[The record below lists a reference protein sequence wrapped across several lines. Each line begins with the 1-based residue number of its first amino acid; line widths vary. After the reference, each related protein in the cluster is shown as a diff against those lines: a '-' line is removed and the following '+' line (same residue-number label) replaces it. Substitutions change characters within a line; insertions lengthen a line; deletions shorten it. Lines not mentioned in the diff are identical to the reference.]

1 MRKPPLFLALI
12 LFCGIQLASTIAF
25 AVPGKDEVDV
35 DVQTIK
41 APPRDIK
48 DILRLVEQTKP
59 DLAILERAKKV
70 VAEQLPTSQDN
81 EVLNHF
87 YTRRSAAY
95 EDLGNTGEAL
105 KNLEIAVNQYPSTT
119 PRLHLND
126 LINLSVLENSVGK
139 QSKAIAIIQKA
150 QAYQASALPNLT
162 GFQMTMGRLLLTYY
176 VNSGNFEAAK
186 KTLDAMD
193 GTLSTLKRSRAYM
206 EFGSNWEGAYESAR
220 GIYFSGQGQWLESER
235 SLRKTLHL
243 LEIQYE
249 KVKNSSSKVDVV
261 GSDVRT
267 ATDASNNPR
276 VYVTQIS
283 NRELNLANVL
293 LRQRKLIDAEFYAR
307 KSITLSLSSFGSN
320 SIEVARGLR
329 SLAVIVNEQGRYAE
343 AVLLSRAALSTVKA
357 AGAAGANTTLAS
369 AQRSLGTALVA
380 DGKYAEANQVF
391 EEMASAIKTDPEMA
405 KSYQFG
411 DLDWVLAM
419 LKTGKSQQA
428 FEMVD
433 GMLKRL
439 ESSSDKN
446 SPRIAMVRAF
456 EAVSL
461 QSEGK
466 WSEADIAYKASIPI
480 LIDQARNDAENDTT
494 SVKQQQR
501 MTFLLENYLAALA
514 HTAKTDPAQAVSAAA
529 QAFQIADIARGSG
542 VQRALTASAAR
553 ASIKDPQ
560 LAGLARQEQ
569 DLQRRIN
576 TLSELLTGLRSASPD
591 QQLPAV
597 QGKIR
602 SDIDTFKSQRESL
615 KKDIEKKFPDYAELV
630 EPKPAS
636 IERTQRLLKADEVLV
651 SWYFAENVG
660 YVWAISKQGPPQ
672 FSQLA
677 IGRKQMAKQVAQ
689 LRKALDPGVSTIDE
703 IPPFDVALAYK
714 LYQEILAPV
723 EAGFKGKKV
732 MLVVPHAELGQLPIS
747 LLVTQAI
754 NQPAKG
760 GAIAFSGYKTVP
772 WLTRE
777 IAVAQIPSVTA
788 LTALRS
794 LPEGNPSRKNF
805 IGFGDPYFSA
815 SQEKS
820 AQKSGATQLATRG
833 IPLKLRSAPKT
844 AGVSS
849 AELALLPRLPDTSL
863 EIEEIGKVVGADSSD
878 IFLHKQA
885 SVKQVTSMDLSDRK
899 VIMFSTHGLVPGEL
913 NGLTQPALAMSSPEV
928 TGDQDDG
935 LLTMDKVI
943 ALRLDADWVVLSACN
958 TAAGEGSGS
967 EAVSGLGRAFFF
979 AGARAILVSNWP
991 VDSVA
996 SRQLMTDLFKRQ
1008 QQNQGLAKSEALR
1021 QAMLYQVDQGGM
1033 REGNTMKYSY
1043 AHPLFWAPFVVVGD

>member
-1 MRKPPLFLALI
+1 VII
-12 LFCGIQLASTIAF
+12 LSLLLSCSISIFSSQAF
-25 AVPGKDEVDV
+25 AAPNKDDV
-35 DVQTIK
+35 DIENIK

-59 DLAILERAKKV
+59 DLAVVERAKKV
-70 VAEQLPTSQDN
+70 VATPIPSSQDN

-87 YTRRSAAY
+87 YTRRSAAF

-105 KNLEIAVNQYPSTT
+105 KSLEMAVNQYPSTN

-126 LINLSVLENSVGK
+126 LINLSVLENSVGQ
-139 QSKAIAIIQKA
+139 QSKAIALIQKA
-150 QAYQASALPNLT
+150 QSYQLSALPNLS

-176 VNSGNFEAAK
+176 ANSGNFEAAK
-186 KTLDAMD
+186 KTLETMDA
-193 GTLSTLKRSRAYM
+193 TLSNLKRSRGYM
-206 EFGSNWEGAYESAR
+206 EYGPIWEASYESAR
-220 GIYFSGQGQWLESER
+220 GIYFSSQGQWLESER
-235 SLRKTLHL
+235 SLRKTLYL
-243 LEIQYE
+243 LEAQYQ
-249 KVKNSSSKVDVV
+249 KVKNSSSKIDVV
-261 GSDVRT
+261 GDENRS

-293 LRQRKLIDAEFYAR
+293 LRQRKLTDAEFYAR

-329 SLAVIVNEQGRYAE
+329 SLAVIVNEQGRYPE
-343 AVLLSRAALSTVKA
+343 AVLLSKAALTTVKA
-357 AGAAGANTTLAS
+357 AGATGANSTLAL

-380 DGKYAEANQVF
+380 DGKYIEANQVF
-391 EEMASAIKTDPEMA
+391 EEMATGIKTDPNMA

-419 LKTGKSQQA
+419 LKTGKFNQA
-428 FEMVD
+428 FDMSNA
-433 GMLKRL
+433 MLKRL
-439 ESSSDKN
+439 ELSADKN
-446 SPRIAMVRAF
+446 SPRAAMVRAF
-456 EAVSL
+456 EAASL
-461 QSEGK
+461 QAEGK
-466 WSEADIAYKASIPI
+466 WSEADVAYKTSIPI
-480 LIDQARNDAENDTT
+480 LIDQARNDAENDT
-494 SVKQQQR
+494 SSIKQQQR
-501 MTFLLENYLAALA
+501 MTFLLESYLASLA
-514 HTAKTDPAQAVSAAA
+514 HTAKTDPSQVASAAA
-529 QAFQIADIARGSG
+529 QAFQVADIARGSG

-576 TLSELLTGLRSASPD
+576 TLSELLTGLRSAPPD

-597 QGKIR
+597 QGKVR
-602 SDIDTFKSQRESL
+602 SDIETFKSQREAL
-615 KKDIEKKFPDYAELV
+615 KKEIEKKFPDYAELV
-630 EPKPAS
+630 EPKPAT
-636 IERTQRLLKADEVLV
+636 IERTQKLLKPDEVLV
-651 SWYFAENVG
+651 SWYFAEDVG
-660 YVWAISKQGPPQ
+660 YVWAISKQGTPQ
-672 FSQLA
+672 FSQLP
-677 IGRKQMAKQVAQ
+677 IGRKQMAKEVAQ

-714 LYQEILAPV
+714 LYQQILAPV

-747 LLVTQAI
+747 LLVTQSTA
-754 NQPAKG
+754 QPSKG
-760 GAIAFSGYKTVP
+760 GPIAFSTYKTVP
-772 WLTRE
+772 WLTRD

-794 LPEGNPSRKNF
+794 LPEGNPNRKSF
-805 IGFGDPYFSA
+805 VGFGDPYFSSA
-815 SQEKS
+815 QEKS
-820 AQKSGATQLATRG
+820 AQKNNPTQLATRG

-863 EIEEIGKVVGADSSD
+863 EIEEIARVVGAQSSD

-943 ALRLDADWVVLSACN
+943 ALKLDADWVVLSACN

-979 AGARAILVSNWP
+979 AGAKALLVSNWP

-1008 QQNQGLAKSEALR
+1008 QQTQGLTKSEALR
-1021 QAMLYQVDQGGM
+1021 QAMLNQIDQGGM
-1033 REGNTMKYSY
+1033 KEGGTMKYSY

>member
-1 MRKPPLFLALI
+1 VRKLAIIPSLLLLGSI
-12 LFCGIQLASTIAF
+12 LLSTNSSF
-25 AVPGKDEVDV
+25 ATPIKDELD
-35 DVQTIK
+35 TESIK
-41 APPRDIK
+41 APPRDVK
-48 DILRLVEQTKP
+48 DILRLIEQTKP
-59 DLAILERAKKV
+59 DLAVVERAKRV
-70 VAEQLPTSQDN
+70 VATPLPNSQDN

-87 YTRRSAAY
+87 YTRRSAAL
-95 EDLGNTGEAL
+95 EDLGNTNEAL
-105 KNLEIAVNQYPSTT
+105 KSLDIAVSQHPSTN
-119 PRLHLND
+119 PRLHLTD
-126 LINLSVLENSVGK
+126 LINLSVLENSVGQ
-139 QSKAIAIIQKA
+139 QSKAIALIQKA
-150 QAYQASALPNLT
+150 QAYQLTAAPNLS
-162 GFQMTMGRLLLTYY
+162 GMQMTMDRLLTSYY
-176 VNSGNFEAAK
+176 VNSGNFESAK
-186 KTLDAMD
+186 KSLERME
-193 GTLSTLKRSRAYM
+193 GTLSSLKRSRGYM
-206 EFGSNWEGAYESAR
+206 EFGPIWEAAYESAR

-235 SLRKTLHL
+235 SLRKTLYL
-243 LEIQYE
+243 LEAQYQ
-249 KVKNSSSKVDVV
+249 KVKNSASKIDTV
-261 GSDVRT
+261 GDDTRSV
-267 ATDASNNPR
+267 ADASNNPR

-320 SIEVARGLR
+320 SIEVGRGLR
-329 SLAVIVNEQGRYAE
+329 SLAIIINEQGRYPE
-343 AVLLSRAALSTVKA
+343 AVLLSRAALATVKA
-357 AGAAGANTTLAS
+357 AGATGANSTLAL
-369 AQRSLGTALVA
+369 AQRSLGSALVA
-380 DGKYAEANQVF
+380 DGKYLEANQVF
-391 EEMASAIKTDPEMA
+391 EEMAAAIKTDPEIA

-411 DLDWVLAM
+411 DLDWVQAM
-419 LKTGKSQQA
+419 LQSGKTSQA
-428 FEMVD
+428 FEMSSRT
-433 GMLKRL
+433 LKRL
-439 ESSSDKN
+439 ELSSDQN
-446 SPRIAMVRAF
+446 SPRVAMVRAF
-456 EAVSL
+456 QAVSL
-461 QSEGK
+461 QAEGK
-466 WSEADIAYKASIPI
+466 WAEADAAYKNSIPL

-494 SVKQQQR
+494 SIKQQQR
-501 MTFLLENYLAALA
+501 MTFLLENYLASLA
-514 HTAKTDPAQAVSAAA
+514 HTAKTDPSQASSAAA
-529 QAFQIADIARGSG
+529 QAFQVADIARGSG

-576 TLSELLTGLRSASPD
+576 TLSDLLTGLRSASPD
-591 QQLPAV
+591 QQLPGV

-602 SDIDTFKSQRESL
+602 SDIEVFKSQREAL
-615 KKDIEKKFPDYAELV
+615 KKEIEKKFPDYAELV
-630 EPKPAS
+630 EPKPAT
-636 IERTQRLLKADEVLV
+636 IERTQRLLKSDEVLV

-660 YVWAISKQGPPQ
+660 YVWAIGKQGASQ
-672 FSQLA
+672 FSQLS
-677 IGRKQMAKQVAQ
+677 IGRKQMAKEVAQ
-689 LRKALDPGVSTIDE
+689 LRKALDPGVSTVDE

-732 MLVVPHAELGQLPIS
+732 MLVVPHAELGQLPLS
-747 LLVTQAI
+747 LLVTQPTT
-754 NQPAKG
+754 QPAKG
-760 GAIAFSGYKTVP
+760 GAVAFMGYKTIP
-772 WLTRE
+772 WLTKD

-794 LPEGNPSRKNF
+794 LPEGNPNRKSF
-805 IGFGDPYFSA
+805 VGFGDPYFSGA
-815 SQEKS
+815 QEKS
-820 AQKSGATQLATRG
+820 AQKNNSTQLATRG

-863 EIEEIGKVVGADSSD
+863 EIEEIGKVVGAQPSD

-885 SVKQVTSMDLSDRK
+885 SVKQVLSMDLSDRK

-943 ALRLDADWVVLSACN
+943 SLKLDADWVVLSACN

-979 AGARAILVSNWP
+979 AGAKALLVSNWP

-1008 QQNQGLAKSEALR
+1008 KQTQGLSKSEALR
-1021 QAMLYQVDQGGM
+1021 QAMLNQIDQGGM
-1033 REGNTMKYSY
+1033 REGNVMKYSY
-1043 AHPLFWAPFVVVGD
+1043 AHPLFWAPFMVVGD

>member
-1 MRKPPLFLALI
+1 MRKLVIISTLLLACNI
-12 LFCGIQLASTIAF
+12 LFVANYSF
-25 AVPGKDEVDV
+25 AAPIKDELDIES
-35 DVQTIK
+35 IK
-41 APPRDIK
+41 APPRDVK

-59 DLAILERAKKV
+59 DLAVVERAKKI
-70 VAEQLPTSQDN
+70 VAIPIPTSQDN
-81 EVLNHF
+81 EELNHF
-87 YTRRSAAY
+87 YRRRSAAF
-95 EDLGNTGEAL
+95 EDLGNTNEAL
-105 KNLEIAVNQYPSTT
+105 KSMEIAVNKHPSTN
-119 PRLHLND
+119 PKFHLED
-126 LINLSVLENSVGK
+126 LIGLSVLESSIGN
-139 QSKAIAIIQKA
+139 QSMAITHIQRA
-150 QAYQASALPNLT
+150 QAYQLSALPNLS
-162 GFQMTMGRLLLTYY
+162 GYQMTMGRLLTSYY
-176 VNSGNFEAAK
+176 ANSGNFEAAK
-186 KTLDAMD
+186 KSLEALENTLNS
-193 GTLSTLKRSRAYM
+193 LRRARGFTTY
-206 EFGSNWEGAYESAR
+206 GSMWGAAYESAR
-220 GIYFSGQGQWLESER
+220 GIYFSSQGQWVESER

-243 LEIQYE
+243 LEAQYD
-249 KVKNSSSKVDVV
+249 KVKNSANKIDVV
-261 GSDVRT
+261 GDETRSS
-267 ATDASNNPR
+267 TDSSNNPR
-276 VYVTQIS
+276 IYITQIS

-320 SIEVARGLR
+320 SIEVGRGLR
-329 SLAVIVNEQGRYAE
+329 SLAVIVNEQGRYPE
-343 AVLLSRAALSTVKA
+343 AVLLSKAALSTVKA
-357 AGAAGANTTLAS
+357 AGATGANSTLAL
-369 AQRSLGTALVA
+369 AQRSLGSALVA

-391 EEMASAIKTDPEMA
+391 EEMATAIKTDPEMA

-419 LKTGKSQQA
+419 LKTGKSNQA
-428 FEMVD
+428 FEMSSA
-433 GMLKRL
+433 MLKRL
-439 ESSSDKN
+439 ELSSDKN
-446 SPRIAMVRAF
+446 SPRVAMVRAF
-456 EAVSL
+456 EAASL
-461 QSEGK
+461 QTEGK
-466 WSEADIAYKASIPI
+466 WSEADASYQFSIPI

-494 SVKQQQR
+494 SIKQQQR
-501 MTFLLENYLAALA
+501 MTFLLESYLALLA
-514 HTAKTDPAQAVSAAA
+514 HVAKSDPSQASLAAA
-529 QAFQIADIARGSG
+529 KAFQVADIARGSG

-553 ASIKDPQ
+553 ATIKDPQ

-597 QGKIR
+597 QGKLR
-602 SDIDTFKSQRESL
+602 ADIDTFQSQRESL
-615 KKDIEKKFPDYAELV
+615 KKDIEKKFPEYAELV
-630 EPKPAS
+630 EPKPAT
-636 IERTQRLLKADEVLV
+636 IERTQRLLKSDEVLV

-660 YVWAISKQGPPQ
+660 YVWAISKQGTPQ
-672 FSQLA
+672 FSQLS
-677 IGRKQMAKQVAQ
+677 IGRKQMAKEVAQ

-723 EAGFKGKKV
+723 ESGFKGKKV

-747 LLVTQAI
+747 LLVTQATS
-754 NQPAKG
+754 QPTKG
-760 GAIAFSGYKTVP
+760 GAVAFAGYKTVP

-777 IAVAQIPSVTA
+777 IAVAQVPSVTA

-794 LPEGNPSRKNF
+794 LPEGNPNRKSF
-805 IGFGDPYFSA
+805 VGFGDPYFSG

-863 EIEEIGKVVGADSSD
+863 EIEEIAKVVGAQPSD

-1008 QQNQGLAKSEALR
+1008 QQTQGLTKSEALK
-1021 QAMLYQVDQGGM
+1021 QAMLNQIDQGGVK
-1033 REGNTMKYSY
+1033 EGATMKYSY
-1043 AHPLFWAPFVVVGD
+1043 AHPLFWAPFVVIGD

>member
-1 MRKPPLFLALI
+1 MRKLVILSTLLLACNI
-12 LFCGIQLASTIAF
+12 LFVANYSF
-25 AVPGKDEVDV
+25 AAPIKDELDIES
-35 DVQTIK
+35 IK

-59 DLAILERAKKV
+59 DLAVVERAKKI
-70 VAEQLPTSQDN
+70 VAIPIPTSQDN
-81 EVLNHF
+81 EELNHF
-87 YTRRSAAY
+87 YRRRSAAF
-95 EDLGNTGEAL
+95 EDLGNTNEAL
-105 KNLEIAVNQYPSTT
+105 KSMEIAVNKHPSTN
-119 PRLHLND
+119 LKFHLED
-126 LINLSVLENSVGK
+126 LIGLSVLESSIGN
-139 QSKAIAIIQKA
+139 QSIAITHIQRA
-150 QAYQASALPNLT
+150 QAYQLSALPNLS
-162 GFQMTMGRLLLTYY
+162 GYQMTMGRLLTSYY
-176 VNSGNFEAAK
+176 ANSGNFEAAK
-186 KTLDAMD
+186 KSLEALENTLNS
-193 GTLSTLKRSRAYM
+193 LRRARGFTTY
-206 EFGSNWEGAYESAR
+206 GSMWEAAYESAR
-220 GIYFSGQGQWLESER
+220 GIYFSSQGQWVESER

-243 LEIQYE
+243 LETQYD
-249 KVKNSSSKVDVV
+249 KVKNSANKIDVV
-261 GSDVRT
+261 GDETRSS
-267 ATDASNNPR
+267 TDSSNNPR
-276 VYVTQIS
+276 IYITQIS

-320 SIEVARGLR
+320 SIEVGRGLR
-329 SLAVIVNEQGRYAE
+329 SLAVIVNEQGRYPE
-343 AVLLSRAALSTVKA
+343 AVLLSKAALSTVKA
-357 AGAAGANTTLAS
+357 AGATGANSTLAL
-369 AQRSLGTALVA
+369 AQRSLGSALVA

-391 EEMASAIKTDPEMA
+391 EEMATAIKTDPEMA

-419 LKTGKSQQA
+419 LKTGKSNQA
-428 FEMVD
+428 FEMSSA
-433 GMLKRL
+433 MLKRL
-439 ESSSDKN
+439 ELSSDKN
-446 SPRIAMVRAF
+446 SPRVAMVRAF
-456 EAVSL
+456 EAASL
-461 QSEGK
+461 QTEGK
-466 WSEADIAYKASIPI
+466 WSEADASYQFSIPI

-494 SVKQQQR
+494 SIKQQQR
-501 MTFLLENYLAALA
+501 MTFLLESYLALLA
-514 HTAKTDPAQAVSAAA
+514 HVAKSDPSQASLAAA
-529 QAFQIADIARGSG
+529 KAFQVADIARGSG

-553 ASIKDPQ
+553 ATIKDPQ

-597 QGKIR
+597 QGKLR
-602 SDIDTFKSQRESL
+602 ADIDTFQSQRESL
-615 KKDIEKKFPDYAELV
+615 KKDIEKKFPEYAELV
-630 EPKPAS
+630 EPKPAT
-636 IERTQRLLKADEVLV
+636 IERTQRLLKSDEVLV

-660 YVWAISKQGPPQ
+660 YVWAISKQGTPQ
-672 FSQLA
+672 FSQLS
-677 IGRKQMAKQVAQ
+677 IGRKQMAKEVAQ

-723 EAGFKGKKV
+723 ESGFKGKKV

-747 LLVTQAI
+747 LLVTQATS
-754 NQPAKG
+754 QPTKG
-760 GAIAFSGYKTVP
+760 GAVAFAGYKTVP

-777 IAVAQIPSVTA
+777 IAVAQVPSVTA

-794 LPEGNPSRKNF
+794 LPEGNPNRKSF
-805 IGFGDPYFSA
+805 VGFGDPYFSG

-863 EIEEIGKVVGADSSD
+863 EIEEIAKVVGAQPSD

-1008 QQNQGLAKSEALR
+1008 QQTQGLTKSEALK
-1021 QAMLYQVDQGGM
+1021 QAMLNQIDQGGVK
-1033 REGNTMKYSY
+1033 EGATMKYSY

>member
-1 MRKPPLFLALI
+1 MRKLVFIPSLLISFSI
-12 LFCGIQLASTIAF
+12 LFFSSHSY
-25 AVPGKDEVDV
+25 AVSAKDEVDV
-35 DVQTIK
+35 ENIK
-41 APPRDIK
+41 APPRDVK
-48 DILRLVEQTKP
+48 DILKLVEQTKP
-59 DLAILERAKKV
+59 DLAIVERAQKI
-70 VAEQLPTSQDN
+70 VATPLPTSQDN

-87 YTRRSAAY
+87 YTRRSAAF
-95 EDLGNTGEAL
+95 EDLGNSGEAL
-105 KNLEIAVNQYPSTT
+105 KNLEIAVNKYPSTN

-126 LINLSVLENSVGK
+126 LINLSVLENSAGK
-139 QSKAIAIIQKA
+139 QSAAIALIQKA
-150 QAYQASALPNLT
+150 QAYQLSALPNLN
-162 GFQMTMGRLLLTYY
+162 GYQITMGRLLTTYY
-176 VNSGNFEAAK
+176 VNSGNFDAAK
-186 KTLDAMD
+186 KALDAME
-193 GTLSTLKRSRAYM
+193 GTLSVLKRSRGYM
-206 EFGSNWEGAYESAR
+206 EYGPIWESGYESAR

-235 SLRKTLHL
+235 ALRKTLHI
-243 LEIQYE
+243 LETQYQI
-249 KVKNSSSKVDVV
+249 VKNSSKKIDVV
-261 GSDVRT
+261 GDDVR
-267 ATDASNNPR
+267 APTDATNNPR

-329 SLAVIVNEQGRYAE
+329 SLATIVNEQGRYSE
-343 AVLLSRAALSTVKA
+343 AVLLSRLAVSTVKA
-357 AGAAGANTTLAS
+357 AGATGANSTLAS
-369 AQRSLGTALVA
+369 AQKSLGSALVA

-391 EEMASAIKTDPEMA
+391 DEMAAAIKTDPEMA

-419 LKTGKSQQA
+419 LKTGKANQA
-428 FEMVD
+428 NEMV
-433 GMLKRL
+433 GNMLQRQEL
-439 ESSSDKN
+439 TADKS
-446 SPRIAMVRAF
+446 SPRLAMIRAF
-456 EAVSL
+456 DAASL
-461 QSEGK
+461 QADNK
-466 WSEADIAYKASIPI
+466 WSEADAAYKLSMPI

-494 SVKQQQR
+494 SIKQQQR
-501 MTFLLENYLAALA
+501 MTFLLESYLALLA
-514 HTAKTDPAQAVSAAA
+514 HTAKTDPSQAPLAAA
-529 QAFQIADIARGSG
+529 QAFQVADIARGSG

-560 LAGLARQEQ
+560 LASLARQEQ

-597 QGKIR
+597 QAKIR
-602 SDIDTFKSQRESL
+602 SDLETFKSQRESL
-615 KKDIEKKFPDYAELV
+615 KKEIEKKFPDYAELV

-636 IERTQRLLKADEVLV
+636 IERTQRLLKADEVLI

-660 YVWAISKQGPPQ
+660 YVWAISKQGTPK

-677 IGRKQMAKQVAQ
+677 IGRKQMAKEVSQ

-714 LYQEILAPV
+714 LYQQILAPV
-723 EAGFKGKKV
+723 EDGFKGKKV

-747 LLVTQAI
+747 LLVTQATA
-754 NQPAKG
+754 QPSKG
-760 GAIAFSGYKTVP
+760 GPIAFVGYKTVP
-772 WLTRE
+772 WLTRD
-777 IAVAQIPSVTA
+777 IAVAQVPSVTA

-794 LPEGNPSRKNF
+794 LPEGNPNRKNF
-805 IGFGDPYFSA
+805 IGFGDPYFSGA
-815 SQEKS
+815 QEKS
-820 AQKSGATQLATRG
+820 AQKNNATQLATRG

-863 EIEEIGKVVGADSSD
+863 EIQEIGRAVGAQPED

-943 ALRLDADWVVLSACN
+943 ALKLDADWVVLSACN

-979 AGARAILVSNWP
+979 AGAKALLVSNWP

-996 SRQLMTDLFKRQ
+996 SRTMMTDLFKNQ
-1008 QQNQGLAKSEALR
+1008 QKAQGTSKAELLR
-1021 QAMLYQVDQGGM
+1021 QAMLNQIDQGGM
-1033 REGNTMKYSY
+1033 KEGGNMKYAY